1 MNVKILLIGDSN
13 VGKSWY
19 DVLFVFDRYSI
30 LMRFIDDK
38 FNELSPTIGLLQYL
52 SDIVG
57 VDFKRKVMEV
67 KDKKVRATIWDTGM
81 KYNNWYYYSWT
92 GTIPNINKQLL
103 QGCTWHYIR
112 FG

>member
-38 FNELSPTIGLLQYL
+38 FNELSPTIGLL
-52 SDIVG
+52 
-57 VDFKRKVMEV
+57 
-67 KDKKVRATIWDTGM
+67 
-81 KYNNWYYYSWT
+81 
-92 GTIPNINKQLL
+92 
-103 QGCTWHYIR
+103 
-112 FG
+112 